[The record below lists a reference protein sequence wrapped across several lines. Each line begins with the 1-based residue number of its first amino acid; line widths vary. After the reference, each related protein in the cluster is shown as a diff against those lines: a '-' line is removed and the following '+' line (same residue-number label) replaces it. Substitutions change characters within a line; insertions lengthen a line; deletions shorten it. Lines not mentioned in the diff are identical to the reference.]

1 MIVTKEEKIMKIG
14 ILTSGGEAPGIN
26 AVVRAIVRKASQD
39 YASVTVG
46 IKDRRKP
53 LSVYL

>member
-1 MIVTKEEKIMKIG
+1 MKVG
-14 ILTSGGEAPGIN
+14 ILTGGGDAPGIN
-26 AVVRAIVRKASQD
+26 AVVRAIVRKAIQD
-39 YASVTVG
+39 YAYVTVG